1 MNKNIML
8 TSRLSFYPCSY
19 QTQVKSVL
27 KILCSFYL
35 FFNQFM
41 DFYIELR
48 KLYVLCHWLWL
59 ND

>member
-1 MNKNIML
+1 MF
-8 TSRLSFYPCSY
+8 TSRLSIYPCSY

-35 FFNQFM
+35 FVNQFM